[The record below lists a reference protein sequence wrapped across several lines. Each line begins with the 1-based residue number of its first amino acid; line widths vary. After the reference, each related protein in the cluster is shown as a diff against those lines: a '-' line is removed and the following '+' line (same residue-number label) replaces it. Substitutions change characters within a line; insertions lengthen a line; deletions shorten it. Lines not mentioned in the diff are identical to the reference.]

1 MLRSILITFFSF
13 LGISAALGAVFHRQI
28 KSWSK
33 RDFLLFAIL
42 VWGSFLCIQLEIL
55 SLFKSLDRHW
65 LILSWG
71 TITVIAWGIWL
82 IHIILNKEL
91 ENILKKLKEFHPYL
105 YFAGFDGWEWV
116 YLGII
121 LFIIFTL
128 AMVAYVYPPNT
139 YDSMT
144 YHLPRV
150 MHWVQAHSLYPYPTS
165 IERQIQMQPMAEF
178 LILDLDLLSGTD
190 RLFNFVQLG
199 ALIVSLIG
207 VSSIASKLGL
217 GKRLQIITALLCIS
231 IPMGLLQATSTQNDL
246 VLACWLVCFVS
257 LGLSLV
263 KEPTLLKAIPTG
275 LALGLSILTK
285 ATAYVF
291 ALPFCV
297 YFGIVLLRKAKGRA
311 IYIGAVLGLLAIL
324 INIGHYS
331 RIWLVYHS
339 PLGPTEDYT
348 NELIN
353 LNAMTSNAI
362 RNIALNF
369 IPSQSGVDNPIELN
383 QYVQSWLRLAHKIT
397 GLAPD
402 DPRTSWIYTKTNVF
416 DMVSVITNEDN
427 IGNPLHTGLI
437 FLAIIILLIRLPLYL
452 QERFLIAIILCASL
466 AFGLYCLL
474 FRWQDWGTRLLLP
487 LLILWMPIL
496 ASLLFSYKEKWIL
509 LAPIILALV
518 GVIAVFKNPLRPIVP
533 PDFDNLNRINYA
545 FNLYKPLF
553 GVYDEITQEI
563 SESGCDRVGLKIG
576 SDTWEYPFWT
586 LLKFKGF
593 SGEIEHIQV
602 KNLTSKFEDPGF
614 QPCAVIIQNEEPEI
628 YATWEKHDY
637 GEFNLYIR
645 P

>member
-1 MLRSILITFFSF
+1 MLRSILITLFSF

-28 KSWSK
+28 QTWSR
-33 RDFLLFAIL
+33 RDYLLSVIL
-42 VWGSFLCIQLEIL
+42 VWGSLLCFQLELL
-55 SLFKSLDRHW
+55 SIFTSLDQHW

-82 IHIILNKEL
+82 IHIIWNKEL
-91 ENILKKLKEFHPYL
+91 ENLLKKLKEFHPYS
-105 YFAGFDGWEWV
+105 YFTGFDGWEWG

-139 YDSMT
+139 YDAMT

-150 MHWVQAHSLYPYPTS
+150 MHWVQDHSLYPYPTS

-178 LILDLDLLSGTD
+178 LILDLNLLSGTD

-275 LALGLSILTK
+275 LALGLAFLTK
-285 ATAYVF
+285 ATAYIF

-311 IYIGAVLGLLAIL
+311 FYIGAVIGLLAIL

-331 RIWLVYHS
+331 RMWLVYQS
-339 PLGPTEDYT
+339 LLGPSKDYR

-369 IPSQSGVDNPIELN
+369 IPSHSGFDNPTELN
-383 QYVQSWLRLAHKIT
+383 QYIQSWLRLIHKIT

-402 DPRTSWIYTKTNVF
+402 DPRTSWPYTKTNVF
-416 DMVSVITNEDN
+416 YMVSTMPNEDN

-437 FLAIIILLIRLPLYL
+437 FLAIFVLLIRFPLHL
-452 QERFLIAIILCASL
+452 QERFLLAIILCASF
-466 AFGLYCLL
+466 AFGLYCLFL
-474 FRWQDWGTRLLLP
+474 RWQDWGTRLLLP
-487 LLILWMPIL
+487 LLVLWMPIL
-496 ASLLFSYKEKWIL
+496 AYLLFSYQKKWVL
-509 LAPIILALV
+509 LVPIILALV
-518 GVIAVFKNPLRPIVP
+518 GFNAIFKNPLRPIAP
-533 PDFDNLNRINYA
+533 PDYDNLRRLDYA
-545 FNLYKPLF
+545 FNWNKPLF
-553 GVYDEITQEI
+553 GIYDVITQEI
-563 SESGCDRVGLKIG
+563 SESGCNRIGLRIG

-586 LLKFKGF
+586 LLKSKGF

-602 KNLTSKFEDPGF
+602 KNPTSKFESPGF

-628 YATWEKHDY
+628 YATWEKYDY
-637 GEFNLYIR
+637 GDFNLYIK